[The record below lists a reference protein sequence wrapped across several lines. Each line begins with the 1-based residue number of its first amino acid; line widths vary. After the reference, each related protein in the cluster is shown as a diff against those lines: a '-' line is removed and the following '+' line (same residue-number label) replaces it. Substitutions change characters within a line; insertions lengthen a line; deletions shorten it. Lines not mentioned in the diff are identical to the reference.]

1 MDSIDKK
8 ILRLLADDASA
19 SATQIG
25 KDVNLSIPATNKRI
39 ARLRQAGIIRRFTVV
54 ADREALGKPI
64 MAYVLIVVGSVEN
77 ENLLHYI
84 ENDPDILECSAVTGE
99 YDYLI
104 KICARD
110 VQTLEDKLLC
120 LKKQKGV
127 VKSHTM
133 LCLMEHKFEPTVLPN
148 EEDE

>member
-1 MDSIDKK
+1 M
-8 ILRLLADDASA
+8 
-19 SATQIG
+19 
-25 KDVNLSIPATNKRI
+25 
-39 ARLRQAGIIRRFTVV
+39 RQTGVIRRFTVV
-54 ADREALGKPI
+54 ADRESLGKPI

-77 ENLLHYI
+77 EKLLQYI
-84 ENDPDILECSAVTGE
+84 GQDPDILECSAVTGE

-104 KICARD
+104 KICAKD

-133 LCLMEHKFEPTVLPN
+133 LCLMEHKFDPTVLPD